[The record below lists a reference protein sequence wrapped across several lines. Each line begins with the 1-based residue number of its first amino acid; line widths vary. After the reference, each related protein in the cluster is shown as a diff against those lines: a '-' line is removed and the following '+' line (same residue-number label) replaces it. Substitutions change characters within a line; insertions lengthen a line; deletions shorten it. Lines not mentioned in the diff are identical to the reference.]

1 MAALGVAVGLGL
13 LLLGLSAWRP
23 SAGCA
28 LMALAVPL
36 TAGLGRDTVIPLL
49 RPSEA
54 IAIAVLAGLILHRL
68 WRPRPLV
75 FTGLD
80 LAVLGFALGTVLIPT
95 MVLLLTR
102 ISAGLET
109 WRTVMSPIQY
119 LAIYFVFSRCE
130 PSAAETRRILNL
142 MMLASVVVAAVSV
155 AELLQPS
162 VRSAVAVYYE
172 TPVLPGW
179 DTVYRPTSLLA
190 HFSAVGAF
198 GLMSFTLA
206 LALAATRVPGFNGAW
221 LSLVMFVNIVSLL
234 VSETWAPLVALP
246 AVLALVLVFARR
258 VPPHVWL
265 VLGVIVGSAILLW
278 PFLSGR
284 VDQQQLLVG
293 GGPSVAVPETMQWRV
308 RYWQEFF
315 LPAAS
320 DNLWF
325 GSGTTIPSMVP
336 ERINT
341 FVDNEYLYAVFRA
354 GLLGVALLLGMF
366 AAIGIVSWRERY
378 SSVPA
383 ARAMGAVC
391 LGTVIAMA
399 LMGATSEY
407 LTFAAVSQLF
417 WMQIGLLAA
426 LRGPAAVGESRLVTV
441 RVATRVVGL
450 PRLEPASG

>member
-1 MAALGVAVGLGL
+1 
-13 LLLGLSAWRP
+13 
-23 SAGCA
+23 
-28 LMALAVPL
+28 MALAIPL
-36 TAGLGRDTVIPLL
+36 TAGLGRDTLIPQL

-54 IAIAVLAGLILHRL
+54 IAMAVLAGLILHRL
-68 WRPRPLV
+68 WRPRSIV

-80 LAVLGFALGTVLIPT
+80 LAVVGFALGSVLIPT
-95 MVLLLTR
+95 LVLLLTP

-109 WRTVMSPIQY
+109 WRTVLSPIQY
-119 LAIYFVFSRCE
+119 LAVYVVFSRCE
-130 PSAAETRRILNL
+130 PSQGATRMILNL
-142 MMLASVVVAAVSV
+142 MMLASVVVAAISV

-162 VRSAVAVYYE
+162 VRTAIAVYYE
-172 TPVLPGW
+172 TPILPGW
-179 DTVYRPTSLLA
+179 DLVYRPTSLLG

-198 GLMSFTLA
+198 GLMSFTAA
-206 LALAATRVPGFNGAW
+206 LALAANRVPGFNAAW

-246 AVLALVLVFARR
+246 VVVALVFVFSRRIPPHAWLVF
-258 VPPHVWL
+258 
-265 VLGVIVGSAILLW
+265 GVVVGSAILLW

-284 VDQQQLLVG
+284 VDQQQVFVG
-293 GGPSVAVPETMQWRV
+293 GGASLSVPETLQWRV

-320 DNLWF
+320 DNIWF

-354 GLLGVALLLGMF
+354 GLLGVALLLGVF
-366 AAIGIVSWRERY
+366 ATIGLVGWRERF
-378 SSVPA
+378 SPAPA

-391 LGTVIAMA
+391 LATVIAMA

-426 LRGPAAVGESRLVTV
+426 LRSPAPVAESQ
-441 RVATRVVGL
+441 VVVIRGGSA
-450 PRLEPASG
+450 PGWIAHPEAASA